1 MTGQTFDV
9 AVMPGDGIGIEVT
22 AAALEVLHHAGRR
35 FGFTLATTTIEAGA
49 LAYRR
54 TGVALSDEALASAGR
69 ADAILFGAM
78 GWPEIRYPDG
88 TEIAPQ
94 LDLRSAFDLYAGVRP
109 IRSIPG
115 VPGALAASDAAR
127 IDLVI
132 LRESTEG
139 AFASRGAGV
148 VDGRERATDQI
159 VITRHATERLSN
171 AAFRIA
177 RARAARSGSTPT
189 VTLVDKANVLRSF
202 AFMRGVFEEVAR
214 NHPDVVADTRY
225 VDAMALELVQ
235 RPWALDVLVME
246 NLFGDIL
253 SDLGAG
259 LIGGMGFAPS
269 ADLGDRHGVFQPSHG
284 SAPGIAGQGIAN
296 PTAAILSGAMLLDW
310 LGERHE
316 RPALSEAA
324 AAVIAAVDTV
334 FAAQRVRPPDIGG
347 RDGTTAV
354 ARAVIDAIRRPD

>member
-1 MTGQTFDV
+1 MTGTTFDI

-22 AAALEVLHHAGRR
+22 EAAIAVLRHVERR
-35 FGFTLATTTIEAGA
+35 FGFRLDTVTLDAGA

-54 TGVALSDEALASAGR
+54 TGVALSDEALERAGR

-94 LDLRSAFDLYAGVRP
+94 LDLRAAFDLYAGVRP

-115 VPGALAASDAAR
+115 VPGALAAPGGAR

-139 AFASRGAGV
+139 AFASRGSGV
-148 VDGRERATDQI
+148 VEGRERASDRI
-159 VITRHATERLSN
+159 VVTRHATERLSE

-177 RARAARSGSTPT
+177 RARASRRGAAPR

-202 AFMRGVFEEVAR
+202 AFMRGVFEEVATR
-214 NHPDVVADTRY
+214 HPDVAADTRY

-235 RPWALDVLVME
+235 RPWELDVLVME

-269 ADLGDRHGVFQPSHG
+269 ADLGERHGVFQPSHG

-296 PTAAILSGAMLLDW
+296 PTAAVLSAAMMLDW
-310 LGERHE
+310 LGERHG
-316 RPALSEAA
+316 RPALREASD
-324 AAVIAAVDTV
+324 AVVAAVDAA
-334 FAAQRVRPPDIGG
+334 FAGQGLRPPDVGG
-347 RDGTTAV
+347 RDGTAAV
-354 ARAVIDAIRRPD
+354 TSAIVDAFGLAP

>member
-1 MTGQTFDV
+1 MTPTPFDI
-9 AVMPGDGIGIEVT
+9 AVMPGDGIGVEVT
-22 AAALEVLHHAGRR
+22 AAAIEVLRAVERR
-35 FGFTLATTTIEAGA
+35 YGFRLETTALEAGA

-54 TGVALSDEALASAGR
+54 TGVALSDETLARAGR

-94 LDLRSAFDLYAGVRP
+94 LDLRGAFDLYAGVRP

-115 VPGALAASDAAR
+115 VPGALAAPDAQR

-148 VDGRERATDQI
+148 IEGRERATDRI
-159 VITRHATERLSN
+159 VVTRHATERLSQ

-177 RARAARSGSTPT
+177 RARAARRGAAPR

-202 AFMRGVFEEVAR
+202 AFMRGVFEEVAA
-214 NHPDVVADTRY
+214 NHPDVAADTRY

-235 RPWALDVLVME
+235 RPWDLDVLVME

-259 LIGGMGFAPS
+259 LVGGMGFAPS

-310 LGERHE
+310 LGERHG
-316 RPALSEAA
+316 RPALREAA
-324 AAVIAAVDTV
+324 VAVVDAVDAV
-334 FAAQRVRPPDIGG
+334 FAARRVRPPDIGG
-347 RDGTTAV
+347 RDGTAAV
-354 ARAVIDAIRRPD
+354 TRAVLDAVRQAP